1 MAEQAGIER
10 QLRSE
15 ALSASWLSTRLGV
28 GTQRIDAMRR
38 AGELI
43 GVRLPGSQEHLYPA
57 WQFDGAAPRASVR
70 RIVAAAREAGLDEI
84 RLYEVLT
91 SREGLGGTRRL
102 VDALRDG
109 GDEHVIAAVRDSR
122 TRVY

>member
-1 MAEQAGIER
+1 MSGIEQ

-15 ALSASWLSTRLGV
+15 ALSASWLSTSLGI

-43 GVRLPGSQEHLYPA
+43 GVRLPGSQETLYPA
-57 WQFDGAAPRASVR
+57 WQFDGGRPRKSVP
-70 RIVAAAREAGLDEI
+70 RIVAAAREAGLDDV

-91 SREGLGGTRRL
+91 SRAGLGGTRRL

-109 GDEHVIAAVRDSR
+109 GEEHVVATVRQSVPR
-122 TRVY
+122 R

>member
-1 MAEQAGIER
+1 
-10 QLRSE
+10 
-15 ALSASWLSTRLGV
+15 V
-28 GTQRIDAMRR
+28 D
-38 AGELI
+38 ELVI

-70 RIVAAAREAGLDEI
+70 RIVVAAREAGLDDV

-91 SREGLGGTRRL
+91 SRAGLGGTRRL

-109 GDEHVIAAVRDSR
+109 GDEHVITAVRQSSPR
-122 TRVY
+122 R

>member
-1 MAEQAGIER
+1 MSGIEQR
-10 QLRSE
+10 LRSE

-57 WQFDGAAPRASVR
+57 WQFDGAAPRASVP
-70 RIVAAAREAGLDEI
+70 RIVAAAREAGLDDV

-91 SREGLGGTRRL
+91 SRAGLGGTRRL
-102 VDALRDG
+102 VDSLRDG
-109 GDEHVIAAVRDSR
+109 GEEHVVAAVRQSAPR
-122 TRVY
+122 R